1 VQETIGFAFA
11 HTFLA
16 EMLVALFFRSV
27 EICPFSLLSEKTK
40 VNSHTFPFNLIVW
53 IFMTRNYSYAWCNCV
68 TIGLATQAL
77 LC

>member
-27 EICPFSLLSEKTK
+27 EICPFSLLSEKNK
-40 VNSHTFPFNLIVW
+40 
-53 IFMTRNYSYAWCNCV
+53 
-68 TIGLATQAL
+68 GQ
-77 LC
+77 